1 MSNTSILFSSHRKP
15 SAALSIERPDEIIQE
30 TLAFVGGTI
39 YVKGG
44 VQIDAKLKNVSVVSL
59 DGNPVVLSALGI
71 MDNCAIDAMDVLIC
85 GDFTGE
91 VRAKGDCEI
100 APTAKARGLVLVRGH
115 ALISPLA
122 GDSDEIRVGRL
133 PNEVVTEVPFS
144 EHAPVDDPRHSN
156 VSDVTAR
163 D

>member
-1 MSNTSILFSSHRKP
+1 MSNTSILFSSHRN
-15 SAALSIERPDEIIQE
+15 SRAAASIARPDEIIQE
-30 TLAFVGGTI
+30 SLAFVGGTM

-44 VQIDAKLKNVSVVSL
+44 VQIDAKLKNVSVVAL
-59 DGNPVVLSALGI
+59 DENPVVLSALGS
-71 MDNCAIDAMDVLIC
+71 MDHCAIDAVDVLIC

-100 APTAKARGLVLVRGH
+100 APTAKARGLILVRGH
-115 ALISPLA
+115 VLISPLA

-133 PNEVVTEVPFS
+133 PNEAVTDVVYSDQATAS
-144 EHAPVDDPRHSN
+144 GGQHSD

>member
-1 MSNTSILFSSHRKP
+1 
-15 SAALSIERPDEIIQE
+15 
-30 TLAFVGGTI
+30 
-39 YVKGG
+39 
-44 VQIDAKLKNVSVVSL
+44 
-59 DGNPVVLSALGI
+59 
-71 MDNCAIDAMDVLIC
+71 MDHCAIDAVDVLIC

-100 APTAKARGLVLVRGH
+100 APTAKARGLILVRGH
-115 ALISPLA
+115 VLISPLA

-133 PNEVVTEVPFS
+133 PNEAVTDVVYSDQATAS
-144 EHAPVDDPRHSN
+144 GGQHSD